1 MTTVLKTFTIENE
14 LGIHARSA
22 AMIVE
27 VANRYRAKIFL
38 EKNGKEVNAKSIL
51 GILTLGCPKG
61 SKVTIR
67 AEGSDA
73 DEAIEDLGKL
83 IGNKF
88 GEN

>member
-1 MTTVLKTFTIENE
+1 MNVIKVFTITNE

-27 VANRYRAKIFL
+27 ISNRYKAKIFI
-38 EKNGKEVNAKSIL
+38 EKNGSRVNAKSIL

-61 SKVTIR
+61 SRIIVR
-67 AEGSDA
+67 AEGIDA
-73 DEAIEDLGKL
+73 EEAVEELGRLIE
-83 IGNKF
+83 NKF

>member
-1 MTTVLKTFTIENE
+1 MTTVLKTFTITND

-27 VANRYRAKIFL
+27 VANRYKAKVCL
-38 EKNGKEVNAKSIL
+38 EKNGREVNAKSIL

-61 SKVTIR
+61 SKVTVT
-67 AEGSDA
+67 AEGPDA
-73 DEAIEDLGKL
+73 QEAVEELGKL
-83 IGNKF
+83 IENKF

>member
-1 MTTVLKTFTIENE
+1 MNVVKVYTITNE

-27 VANRYRAKIFL
+27 VSNRYKAKICL
-38 EKNGKEVNAKSIL
+38 EKDGSQVNAKSIL

-61 SKVTIR
+61 SRIIIR
-67 AEGSDA
+67 AEGIDA
-73 DEAIEDLGKL
+73 EEAVEELGRLIE
-83 IGNKF
+83 NKF